1 MSIIKSIFKIMK
13 NGAWDEHY
21 FKTSSD
27 QVVHTKTDG
36 QASTVKEQLDGL
48 NSALAGKSDLREGG
62 FSLYF
67 RTVATDYDDRIE
79 ALKTSIQN
87 QTMQWNEG
95 VTICYVISSNTDDRG
110 VAMVIKKNNKNR
122 CAFHYFDYWGENE
135 FWTLTDAGW
144 EQKG

>member
-1 MSIIKSIFKIMK
+1 MP
-13 NGAWDEHY
+13 
-21 FKTSSD
+21 
-27 QVVHTKTDG
+27 
-36 QASTVKEQLDGL
+36 

>member
-1 MSIIKSIFKIMK
+1 MSIIKSVFKVMK

-36 QASTVKEQLDGL
+36 QASTVKEQLDRL
-48 NSALAGKSDLREGG
+48 NSALANKSNLKENGG
-62 FSLYF
+62 EFHF
-67 RTVATDYDDRIE
+67 VTVRTDYGDRIE
-79 ALKTSIQN
+79 GIKNSLQN
-87 QTMQWNEG
+87 NPSAWPEG
-95 VTICYVISSNTDDRG
+95 AIIAYVISNASDDRG
-110 VAMVIKKNNKNR
+110 IAMVIKKTNKNR
-122 CAFHYFDYWGENE
+122 CAFHYIDYWGENE

>member
-1 MSIIKSIFKIMK
+1 MP
-13 NGAWDEHY
+13 
-21 FKTSSD
+21 
-27 QVVHTKTDG
+27 
-36 QASTVKEQLDGL
+36 

-79 ALKTSIQN
+79 ALKASIQN
-87 QTMQWNEG
+87 QSMQWNEG
-95 VTICYVISSNTDDRG
+95 VTICYVISNNSDDRG
-110 VAMVIKKNNKNR
+110 VAMVIKKANKNR

-144 EQKG
+144 EQK